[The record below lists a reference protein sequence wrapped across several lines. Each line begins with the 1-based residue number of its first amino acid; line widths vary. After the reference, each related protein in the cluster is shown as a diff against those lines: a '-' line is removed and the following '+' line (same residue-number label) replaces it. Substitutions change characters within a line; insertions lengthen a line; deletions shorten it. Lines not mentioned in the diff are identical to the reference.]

1 LKLKETA
8 TEAFSLLCE
17 VYTENTLSR
26 DHMFEWHKR
35 LSEGREDVEDDDRPG
50 RTLTMKTDK
59 IVEKMRSLVR
69 TDRR

>member
-1 LKLKETA
+1 
-8 TEAFSLLCE
+8 
-17 VYTENTLSR
+17 
-26 DHMFEWHKR
+26 MFEWHKR